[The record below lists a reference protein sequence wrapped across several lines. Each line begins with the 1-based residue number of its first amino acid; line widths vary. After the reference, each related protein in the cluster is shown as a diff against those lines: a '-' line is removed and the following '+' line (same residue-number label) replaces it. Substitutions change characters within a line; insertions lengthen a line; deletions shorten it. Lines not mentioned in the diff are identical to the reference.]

1 MPRPLTALTL
11 TALLAIAGLA
21 HAQDSGTDDSS
32 SGDAAATA
40 ESQPVLD
47 MGQPVQ
53 QGPAL
58 GQRYIK
64 ETFGDWNLACIKTEA
79 EVDPC
84 SLVQVL
90 VDETSNPV
98 AEVSLFRL
106 GGAQAAAGATV
117 IVPLETFLPG
127 QLTIS
132 VDGGAA
138 KRYNYQFC
146 NQIGCVAQIGLTQA
160 DVESYKA
167 GRSAIV
173 TLVPAPAPDQ
183 PINLA
188 MSLSGF
194 TAGYDVVDVV
204 TNPQSQ

>member
-1 MPRPLTALTL
+1 MSKSLIALSLTALTL
-11 TALLAIAGLA
+11 SAGIAA
-21 HAQDSGTDDSS
+21 AQDQTPTEEAPAP
-32 SGDAAATA
+32 AAET
-40 ESQPVLD
+40 PLD
-47 MGQPVQ
+47 MGQPVE

-58 GQRYIK
+58 GQRYVK
-64 ETFGDWNLACIKTEA
+64 ESHGDWNLACIKTEA

-84 SLVQVL
+84 SLVQIL

-106 GGAQAAAGATV
+106 EGGQAAAGATV
-117 IVPLETFLPG
+117 IVPLETYLPG

-132 VDGGAA
+132 VDGASA

-146 NQIGCVAQIGLTQA
+146 NQIGCIAQIGLTQD
-160 DVESYKA
+160 DVNAYKA
-167 GRSAIV
+167 GAKATV
-173 TLVPAPAPDQ
+173 TLIPAPAPDR
-183 PINLA
+183 PITLE

-204 TNPQSQ
+204 KN